1 MSTLDAIFFFLYR
14 DTSMNIML
22 SHMLYNTTDSY
33 SDSIP
38 IFIVYV
44 TCLLLV
50 TLCVICSE

>member
-1 MSTLDAIFFFLYR
+1 
-14 DTSMNIML
+14 MNIML